1 MLSRHQLLARSL
13 ALLLPPSPLVKLNQE
28 SKVGEEYI
36 HARYRKD
43 IPYYYGT
50 LRDMLI
56 HKIIGS
62 SPGPGPGC
70 YAVGHAWLAKWF
82 YVRKFIDEYYAKH
95 HLLPIG
101 IRTVPR
107 SSGPRVIDFDMF
119 TKTLKSDLES
129 ANLSDYPKWTGVE
142 HITGLSRRLEGNS
155 SVVYDCVKPR
165 SKNKRAAPSKTDLSV
180 PTR

>member
-13 ALLLPPSPLVKLNQE
+13 ALLSPPSPLVKLNQE

-43 IPYYYGT
+43 IPYYYGM

-70 YAVGHAWLAKWF
+70 YAVGHAWLAKRF
-82 YVRKFIDEYYAKH
+82 YVRKFIDGYYAKH
-95 HLLPIG
+95 HLLPRG
-101 IRTVPR
+101 IHTVP
-107 SSGPRVIDFDMF
+107 SSHHPRVINFDVL
-119 TKTLKSDLES
+119 TQTLKADLES
-129 ANLSDYPKWTGVE
+129 VNLSEYPEWTGVAKIKE
-142 HITGLSRRLEGNS
+142 LS
-155 SVVYDCVKPR
+155 
-165 SKNKRAAPSKTDLSV
+165 A
-180 PTR
+180 